1 MKLQFFLRTVQ
12 MMKNEQK
19 IQEVSSDV
27 NSFKTIPQTPTYSE
41 KNVPVILDDLAT
53 KKELLELEN
62 KYLKSRLVDQKW
74 MITTI
79 IAILGLIIAL
89 VKLLF

>member
-1 MKLQFFLRTVQ
+1 
-12 MMKNEQK
+12 MMNNDQE
-19 IQEVSSDV
+19 IQGFSSDV
-27 NSFKTIPQTPTYSE
+27 SCFKTFPQAQTYSE
-41 KNVPVILDDLAT
+41 KNVPIILDDLAT
-53 KKELLELEN
+53 KKELIELEN